1 MSKGDSSS
9 AVAQGEVRIIP
20 VKVYDQ
26 VKFKAGIDNID
37 AKCPIAEELKEMA
50 KSEAT
55 TEEMPELA
63 CMLLEVAAFEKRV
76 CQYCRA
82 VGHKR

>member
-1 MSKGDSSS
+1 MSQGSVSS
-9 AVAQGEVRIIP
+9 AAASVEVRVIP
-20 VKVYDQ
+20 VKVYDV
-26 VKFKAGIDNID
+26 VKYKAGIDNID

-50 KSEAT
+50 KSGAT

-76 CQYCRA
+76 CQYCHA